1 MRAAR
6 SGWDGSGADAGGS
19 VRSPDVEPL
28 LAASAIVLRGESPF
42 EVLMV
47 RRNDRSSFV
56 PGAWVFPGGGL
67 DPSDGALAADIAPAS
82 DPLLTALRI
91 CALREMVEESG
102 VWAGPFPDN
111 LLQLRNELVT
121 DASALSRHRHAVS
134 AALER
139 LVWTSRWITPAGIP
153 KRFDTYFFLAA
164 AGTGSLDASPDHGEA
179 VDLVWITPG
188 AALDRYAAGDFPM
201 VFPTLKNLEALVTA
215 PSASA
220 LLRSRLGAEVP
231 THQPVLVIDGGKPKI
246 VLPAGS

>member
-1 MRAAR
+1 MKSR
-6 SGWDGSGADAGGS
+6 
-19 VRSPDVEPL
+19 DVEPQ

-67 DPSDGALAADIAPAS
+67 DGSDRALAAVLAPAS

-111 LLQLRNELVT
+111 LLQLREALAT
-121 DASALSRHRHAVS
+121 DGDALSRYRSAVS
-134 AALER
+134 EALGR

-164 AGTGSLDASPDHGEA
+164 AGTGAADASPDHGEA

-188 AALDRYAAGDFPM
+188 DALDRYAAGDFPM
-201 VFPTLKNLEALVTA
+201 VFPTLRNLEALVDA
-215 PSASA
+215 PSPSA
-220 LLRSRLGAEVP
+220 LLHSRLGAEIP
-231 THQPVLVIDGGKPKI
+231 THEPVLVIDGGKPKI
-246 VLPAGS
+246 VLPDRS